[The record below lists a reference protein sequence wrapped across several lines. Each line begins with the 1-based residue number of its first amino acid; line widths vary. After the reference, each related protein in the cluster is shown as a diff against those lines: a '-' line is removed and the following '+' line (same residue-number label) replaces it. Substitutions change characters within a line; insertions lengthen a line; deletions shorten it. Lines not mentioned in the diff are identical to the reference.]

1 MVRGSGRS
9 TADRRPVP
17 RGTAWD
23 AVQCGPVQRLV
34 PPAGPLTPVCP
45 LAVVDPARDHPGMEV
60 ISPSRPANRPSVG
73 PIVTS
78 ATAGTFL
85 IVLGLTLAYV
95 AFATPTMA
103 MLLPGARAD
112 PVEMAVGMVAWTIA
126 LIAPAA
132 CLLLGTNRL
141 ARMLAAVR
149 GRVGRRSAAAGVLD
163 GLPDDVVVASGLILP
178 DGRPV
183 PDLIVGPFGAA
194 VVRELPPAAAV
205 RIKDGQWHLHTQRG
219 WITLEDPLSRTV
231 RDSERV
237 RRWLAHDD
245 ADFVV
250 KVYAAVISRDLD
262 VARTTACAVVRPDQL
277 AAWVAALPPQR
288 SLTQGRRE
296 RMIDRVRHT
305 AG

>member
-17 RGTAWD
+17 MGTAPN
-23 AVQCGPVQRLV
+23 AVRCGPVQNVV
-34 PPAGPLTPVCP
+34 PPAGWLTPVCP
-45 LAVVDPARDHPGMEV
+45 LAFVDRARDHRGMEV
-60 ISPSRPANRPSVG
+60 ISPSRTASRPPVG
-73 PIVTS
+73 PILTS

-85 IVLGLTLAYV
+85 IVLGLTLAYI

-112 PVEMAVGMVAWTIA
+112 PVEMAVGMAAWTIA

-141 ARMLAAVR
+141 ARMLAAVH
-149 GRVGRRSAAAGVLD
+149 GRVGRRSTAAGVLD

-205 RIKDGQWHLHTQRG
+205 RIKDGQWHLHTHRG
-219 WITLEDPLSRTV
+219 WITLEDPLARTV

-250 KVYAAVISRDLD
+250 KVYAAVISQDLEI
-262 VARTTACAVVRPDQL
+262 ARTTACAVVRPDQL
-277 AAWVAALPPQR
+277 AAWIAALPPQR
-288 SLTQGRRE
+288 SLTPGRRD

>member
-1 MVRGSGRS
+1 
-9 TADRRPVP
+9 
-17 RGTAWD
+17 
-23 AVQCGPVQRLV
+23 
-34 PPAGPLTPVCP
+34 
-45 LAVVDPARDHPGMEV
+45 LAVIGPDRDHPRMEV
-60 ISPSRPANRPSVG
+60 ISPSRPTDRSPVA

-78 ATAGTFL
+78 ATAGTFFV
-85 IVLGLTLAYV
+85 VLGLILAYV
-95 AFATPTMA
+95 AFATPTMS
-103 MLLPGARAD
+103 MLLPGVRAD

-126 LIAPAA
+126 LVAPAA

-141 ARMLAAVR
+141 ARMLATVR
-149 GRVGRRSAAAGVLD
+149 GRVGRRPATAGVLG
-163 GLPDDVVVASGLILP
+163 GLPDDVVVASGLLLP

-194 VVRELPPAAAV
+194 VVRELPPASAV
-205 RIKDGQWHLHTQRG
+205 RIKDGQWYLHTQRG
-219 WITLEDPLSRTV
+219 WTHLEDPLTRTV

-262 VARTTACAVVRPDQL
+262 VARTTACAVLRPDQL
-277 AAWVAALPPQR
+277 AAWIAALPPQR
-288 SLTQGRRE
+288 SLTTGRRD
-296 RMIDRVRHT
+296 RMIERVRDA

>member
-9 TADRRPVP
+9 PADRRAVP
-17 RGTAWD
+17 SGNACA
-23 AVQCGPVQRLV
+23 AVRCGPVQPLV
-34 PPAGPLTPVCP
+34 PPAARLTPVCP
-45 LAVVDPARDHPGMEV
+45 WHGMHAGRDHPGMEV
-60 ISPSRPANRPSVG
+60 ISPTRPTARPPVG

-78 ATAGTFL
+78 ATAGTAL
-85 IVLGLTLAYV
+85 VVVGLALAYI
-95 AFATPTMA
+95 AFATPAMS
-103 MLLPGARAD
+103 MLLPGVRAN
-112 PVEMAVGMVAWTIA
+112 PVEVAAGMAAWTIA

-132 CLLLGTNRL
+132 CILLGTNRL
-141 ARMLAAVR
+141 ARLLAAVR
-149 GRVGRRSAAAGVLD
+149 GRVGRRSSSASVLN
-163 GLPDDVVVASGLILP
+163 GLPDDVVVASGLMLP

-205 RIKDGQWHLHTQRG
+205 RIQDGQWRLRTQRG
-219 WITLEDPLSRTV
+219 WIPLEDPLSRTV

-250 KVYAAVISRDLD
+250 KVYSAVISRDLD
-262 VARTTACAVVRPDQL
+262 VARTTACAVVRPEQL
-277 AAWVAALPPQR
+277 AAWIAALPPQR
-288 SLTQGRRE
+288 SLTPGRRDQ
-296 RMIDRVRHT
+296 MIDRVREA